1 MRTVTWK
8 DSKRTPMIF
17 RKASNIISRSFL
29 FSGWTKRGIFS
40 ERPRIFSTL
49 PVGTLIRSPMMR
61 LRCPK
66 NGQFSTIK
74 KKISNNSDE
83 NSETMNSRKN
93 IFQRKTN
100 EMIFLYF
107 ILTVNKLL
115 FKNIGQS
122 GVFIRMFEKFLNI
135 IIDKK
140 KKFPI
145 ENLIH
150 WDTEV

>member
-1 MRTVTWK
+1 
-8 DSKRTPMIF
+8 
-17 RKASNIISRSFL
+17 
-29 FSGWTKRGIFS
+29 
-40 ERPRIFSTL
+40 
-49 PVGTLIRSPMMR
+49 MR
-61 LRCPK
+61 LPCLK
-66 NGQFSTIK
+66 NGPFSTIK
-74 KKISNNSDE
+74 KKTSNNSDE

-100 EMIFLYF
+100 EMILLYF

-122 GVFIRMFEKFLNI
+122 EVFIRMFEKFLNI

-150 WDTEV
+150 